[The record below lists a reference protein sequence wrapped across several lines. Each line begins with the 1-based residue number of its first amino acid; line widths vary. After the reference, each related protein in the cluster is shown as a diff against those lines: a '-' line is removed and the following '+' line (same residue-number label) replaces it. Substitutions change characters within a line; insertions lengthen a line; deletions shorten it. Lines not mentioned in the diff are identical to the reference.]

1 MNVSPRH
8 LRVFLTLS
16 GNLSFRRTAEAFF
29 ITQPALTKVVQDLE
43 AQLGVVLFER
53 TTRRVQLTS
62 AGERLLPLAR
72 RTVGEFD
79 AGLQRMHELS
89 ERETQRLA
97 MAALPSLAS
106 ALLPDVCAD
115 VEQRFPDA
123 HITVHDG
130 SMEAALRRVEDYE
143 VDFALAYA
151 SPAHGSLQ
159 FEEIARDRFVLL
171 AAGALGQRIVERP
184 MHLMDLVG
192 LPIISMTNASTA
204 MKFVS
209 AAFLQQ
215 GIEFTPRYQLDQVG
229 SIASFV
235 RRGLGIALLPYL
247 GVAPLSSLRGLQV
260 APLQDAPIRAIGIVS
275 RKSSSPSAV
284 AQIAMQSARERA
296 DRLVANH
303 TSWLLPPRRRRLA

>member
-1 MNVSPRH
+1 MNTSFDWRLIQSFLAVLEHGSLLGAARALQSSQPTMGRH
-8 LRVFLTLS
+8 I
-16 GNLSFRRTAEAFF
+16 A
-29 ITQPALTKVVQDLE
+29 DLE

-106 ALLPDVCAD
+106 ALLPDMCAD

-130 SMEAALRRVEDYE
+130 SMEAALRRVEDYA

-184 MHLMDLVG
+184 MHLIDLVG

-247 GVAPLSSLRGLQV
+247 GVAPLSSLRGLRL

-275 RKSSSPSAV
+275 RKSSAPSAI
-284 AQIAMQSARERA
+284 AQVAMQSARERA
-296 DRLVANH
+296 ARLVADH
-303 TSWLLPPRRRRLA
+303 TAWLLPPRR